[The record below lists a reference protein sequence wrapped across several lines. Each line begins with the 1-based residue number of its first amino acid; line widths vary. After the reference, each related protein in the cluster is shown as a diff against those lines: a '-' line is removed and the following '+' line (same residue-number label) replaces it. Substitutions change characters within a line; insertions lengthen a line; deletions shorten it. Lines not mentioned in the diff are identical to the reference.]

1 MEELIA
7 KLEEILEVDNL
18 EVTKKF
24 TDYEEWDSLA
34 ALSIL
39 SILDSD
45 YHTSMSGK
53 EIVAFDSIEAFCKE
67 VLSRK

>member
-18 EVTKKF
+18 DVTKKF

-45 YHTSMSGK
+45 YHTAMSGK